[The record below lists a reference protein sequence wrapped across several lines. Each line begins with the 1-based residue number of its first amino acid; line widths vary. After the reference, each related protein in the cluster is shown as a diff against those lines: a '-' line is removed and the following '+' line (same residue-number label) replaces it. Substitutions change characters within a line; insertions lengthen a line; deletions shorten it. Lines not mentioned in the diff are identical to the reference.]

1 MFLSHKYLVPYTFI
15 YQGGAFLPLSDNLSE
30 KLVLPSYPSVI
41 DVFSPIRVLPLKELC
56 HLVYLLPQD
65 SKVPPPPLDSMK
77 GGGGKRH
84 CWTFFEQFLEL
95 EWPFN

>member
-65 SKVPPPPLDSMK
+65 SKVPHPLDSIK
-77 GGGGKRH
+77 GGGGAKDIAGH
-84 CWTFFEQFLEL
+84 FLNN
-95 EWPFN
+95 F